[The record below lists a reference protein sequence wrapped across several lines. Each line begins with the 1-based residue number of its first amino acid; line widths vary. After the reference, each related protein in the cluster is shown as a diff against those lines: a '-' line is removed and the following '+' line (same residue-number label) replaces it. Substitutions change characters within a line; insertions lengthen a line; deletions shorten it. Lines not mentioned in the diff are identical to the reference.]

1 MKRVETFAQAH
12 CSELYRVS
20 PREKRSR
27 LISLH
32 VSFISSYPAVAK
44 PESQHPSLPRNIT
57 PSYLCRTS
65 EALIS
70 AYLNH
75 FLSHYLFSLKSTT
88 LLLALSKLPRIP
100 LLELLELPR
109 LFLLASSGSV
119 GCSPLAFANRF
130 NMSVKLIT
138 PLNLPDICC
147 PGIAEA
153 ETDGVAL
160 RGWKGGLACGKEVE
174 MCWGCATGG

>member
-1 MKRVETFAQAH
+1 M
-12 CSELYRVS
+12 
-20 PREKRSR
+20 
-27 LISLH
+27 
-32 VSFISSYPAVAK
+32 SSYPAVAK
-44 PESQHPSLPRNIT
+44 LEIPHFLV
-57 PSYLCRTS
+57 TS
-65 EALIS
+65 PHHTYAEPAELFVS
-70 AYLNH
+70 SFPNH
-75 FLSHYLFSLKSTT
+75 FPPHYLFSFKSTT

-119 GCSPLAFANRF
+119 GCNPLAFANRF
-130 NMSVKLIT
+130 KISVKLIT

-174 MCWGCATGG
+174 MCWGCRTGG